1 MVNSIAQK
9 ITELKSKAIAS
20 GSAPG
25 TNNNNSILTKL
36 SMTVYNIIMC
46 AIVVICIITYIIQ
59 LINIIKFLYQCFL
72 EVGNSQHNNLPTG
85 STLRYKLLG
94 YVVFINSCNL
104 PSLFSSFNS
113 SSTNSSMFIR
123 LVDILKNYFTNYNPE
138 GDTEKD
144 KFETV
149 FGDLEKQLTKRKSA
163 EERGEENYE
172 KWEKNEGKDATA
184 DEKTKKRDE
193 LIREEEEKDAIEDKE
208 KNSIKLNKEPK
219 LNIFLVMRLIFICVK
234 LVITLITIVV
244 TVFITFILLSI
255 MTTMGNMDTVDIQ
268 ILMNQEIFSLLAK
281 LLVISIIYIFV
292 TLILYKTM
300 FVKIY
305 NKYLTTYLNIIAI
318 DLKLNQLKNS
328 GSDNKIEKAYVNL
341 LRHSI
346 ENDAQIE
353 NYLIKDVINNTG
365 ITNNE
370 IRKKYILFYILLKH
384 LYSFN
389 KDKNAYATYCNYF
402 IQDENGV
409 LSSEINVEKN
419 NIKTFYSLIPNK
431 HRKTPIP
438 YFKYQN
444 INEINDIELAE
455 TIRREVNNE
464 LTVINKYITN
474 ANDIFDDDN
483 FIVDFGWYLLTNI
496 IVGSIYFSIIT
507 VVTLGDTKD
516 KEISSMFE
524 FKTN

>member
-1 MVNSIAQK
+1 
-9 ITELKSKAIAS
+9 
-20 GSAPG
+20 
-25 TNNNNSILTKL
+25 
-36 SMTVYNIIMC
+36 
-46 AIVVICIITYIIQ
+46 
-59 LINIIKFLYQCFL
+59 
-72 EVGNSQHNNLPTG
+72 
-85 STLRYKLLG
+85 
-94 YVVFINSCNL
+94 
-104 PSLFSSFNS
+104 
-113 SSTNSSMFIR
+113 
-123 LVDILKNYFTNYNPE
+123 
-138 GDTEKD
+138 
-144 KFETV
+144 
-149 FGDLEKQLTKRKSA
+149 
-163 EERGEENYE
+163 
-172 KWEKNEGKDATA
+172 
-184 DEKTKKRDE
+184 
-193 LIREEEEKDAIEDKE
+193 
-208 KNSIKLNKEPK
+208 
-219 LNIFLVMRLIFICVK
+219 
-234 LVITLITIVV
+234 
-244 TVFITFILLSI
+244 
-255 MTTMGNMDTVDIQ
+255 
-268 ILMNQEIFSLLAK
+268 
-281 LLVISIIYIFV
+281 
-292 TLILYKTM
+292 M

-507 VVTLGDTKD
+507 VVTLGDTKE